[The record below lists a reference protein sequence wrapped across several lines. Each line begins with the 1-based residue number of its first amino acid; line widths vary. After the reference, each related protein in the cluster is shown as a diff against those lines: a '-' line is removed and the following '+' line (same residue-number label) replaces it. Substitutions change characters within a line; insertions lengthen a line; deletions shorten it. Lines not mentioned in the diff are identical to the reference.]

1 MLNLKKKIIM
11 KKFNFSEAEK
21 IVIKLGS
28 SIVTN
33 DGDGLD
39 EKCLSSLIKQISI
52 LSSQNKKVILVSSGA
67 IAAGLRKLGIEK
79 RPKILSELQSAA
91 AVGQMDLVRIYEEL
105 FSDNNLIAAQ
115 VLLTH
120 NDLSDR
126 KRYLNARSTIFNL
139 IKQNVIPVIN
149 ENDTVA
155 SEEIRFGDNDSL
167 AAMVANLI
175 EADILVLLTDQEGLF
190 SSDPRQDNNAKLIR
204 HGYADDKDL
213 ASLAAGTKSKIGTGG
228 MTTKI
233 LAARRAALSG
243 THTIIASGK
252 RSNVLVDLSK
262 DEDVGTFLQSRE
274 VKLVARKKWLADNLK
289 SNGKIYI
296 DHGAEKALINEGKS
310 LLVAGVIKVTGT
322 FDRGE
327 VIQCVNE
334 SEDEILIGLLNYNSE
349 EVKKIIGLSSD
360 KIEAVLGYVNESS
373 LIHRN
378 NMIIIQTVRKEND

>member
-190 SSDPRQDNNAKLIR
+190 SSDPRQDSNAKLIR

-378 NMIIIQTVRKEND
+378 NMIIMQTVRKVE

>member
-1 MLNLKKKIIM
+1 M

-52 LSSQNKKVILVSSGA
+52 LNSQNKKVILVSSGA
-67 IAAGLRKLGIEK
+67 IAAGLRKLGVKK
-79 RPKILSELQSAA
+79 RPKVLSELQSAA
-91 AVGQMDLVRIYEEL
+91 AVGQMDLVRVYEEL
-105 FSDNNLIAAQ
+105 FSDNNLISAQ
-115 VLLTH
+115 ILLTH
-120 NDLSDR
+120 SDLSDR

-139 IKQNVIPVIN
+139 IKNNVIPVIN

-175 EADILVLLTDQEGLF
+175 EADLLVLLTDQDGLF
-190 SSDPRQDNNAKLIR
+190 SSDPRGDNNAKLIR
-204 HGYADDKDL
+204 HGYVDDKNLDDL
-213 ASLAAGTKSKIGTGG
+213 ASGTKSTIGTGG
-228 MTTKI
+228 MATKI

-243 THTIIASGK
+243 AHTIIASGK
-252 RSNVLVDLSK
+252 RNNILVDLSN
-262 DEDVGTFLQSRE
+262 DEDIGTFLQSRE

-296 DHGAEKALINEGKS
+296 DQGAEKALIHKGKS
-310 LLVAGVIKVTGT
+310 LLAAGVTKVIGT

-334 SEDEILIGLLNYNSE
+334 SGHEILKGLVNYNSE
-349 EVKKIIGLSSD
+349 EVKKIIGVSSD
-360 KIEAVLGYVNESS
+360 KIESILGYVNESS
-373 LIHRN
+373 LIHRD
-378 NMIIIQTVRKEND
+378 NMIIIPTVRKEND

>member
-1 MLNLKKKIIM
+1 M

-52 LSSQNKKVILVSSGA
+52 LNSQNKKVILVSSGA
-67 IAAGLRKLGIEK
+67 IAAGLRKLGVK
-79 RPKILSELQSAA
+79 RRPKVLSELQSAA
-91 AVGQMDLVRIYEEL
+91 AVGQMDLVRVYEEL
-105 FSDNNLIAAQ
+105 FSDNNLISAQ
-115 VLLTH
+115 ILLTH
-120 NDLSDR
+120 SDLSDR

-139 IKQNVIPVIN
+139 IKNNVIPVIN

-175 EADILVLLTDQEGLF
+175 EADLLVLLTDQDGLF
-190 SSDPRQDNNAKLIR
+190 SSDPRGDNNAKLIR
-204 HGYADDKDL
+204 HSYVDDKNLDDL
-213 ASLAAGTKSKIGTGG
+213 ASGTKSTIGTGG
-228 MTTKI
+228 MATKI

-243 THTIIASGK
+243 AHTIIASGK
-252 RSNVLVDLSK
+252 RNNILVDLSN
-262 DEDVGTFLQSRE
+262 DEDIGTFLQSRE
-274 VKLVARKKWLADNLK
+274 IKLVARKKWLADNLK

-296 DHGAEKALINEGKS
+296 DQGAEKALIHKGKS
-310 LLVAGVIKVTGT
+310 LLAVGVTKVIGT

-334 SEDEILIGLLNYNSE
+334 SGHEILKGLVNYNSE
-349 EVKKIIGLSSD
+349 EVKKIIGVSSD
-360 KIEAVLGYVNESS
+360 KIESILGYVNESS
-373 LIHRN
+373 LIHRD
-378 NMIIIQTVRKEND
+378 NMIIIPTVRKEND

>member
-1 MLNLKKKIIM
+1 MLNLKKIIM
-11 KKFNFSEAEK
+11 KKFNFSKAEK

-28 SIVTN
+28 STVTN
-33 DGDGLD
+33 NGNGLD
-39 EKCLSSLIKQISI
+39 ERCLSSLIRQISI

-67 IAAGLRKLGIEK
+67 IAAGLKKLGIRK

-91 AVGQMDLVRIYEEL
+91 AVGQMDLVRMYEKL
-105 FSDNNLIAAQ
+105 FSDNDLISAQ

-139 IKQNVIPVIN
+139 IKNNVIPVIN

-155 SEEIRFGDNDSL
+155 SEEIRFGDNDTL

-175 EADILVLLTDQEGLF
+175 EADILVLLTDQDGLF
-190 SSDPRQDNNAKLIR
+190 SSDPRQDSDARLIR
-204 HGYADDKDL
+204 YSYVDDK
-213 ASLAAGTKSKIGTGG
+213 SLDDSATGTKSEIGTGG

-262 DEDVGTFLQSRE
+262 DEDIGTFLQSRE
-274 VKLVARKKWLADNLK
+274 VKLIARKKWLADNLK

-296 DHGAEKALINEGKS
+296 DDGAEKALIQKGKS
-310 LLVAGVIKVTGT
+310 LLVAGVTKVTGT

-327 VIQCVNE
+327 VIQCTNE
-334 SEDEILIGLLNYNSE
+334 SGDEILKGIVNYNSE

-378 NMIIIQTVRKEND
+378 NMVIIQTVREEND

>member
-1 MLNLKKKIIM
+1 MLNLKKIIM

-33 DGDGLD
+33 NGNGLD
-39 EKCLSSLIKQISI
+39 ERCLSSLIRQISI

-67 IAAGLRKLGIEK
+67 IAAGLKKLGIGK

-91 AVGQMDLVRIYEEL
+91 AVGQMDLVRMYEKL
-105 FSDNNLIAAQ
+105 FSD
-115 VLLTH
+115 

-139 IKQNVIPVIN
+139 IKNNVIPVIN

-155 SEEIRFGDNDSL
+155 SEEIRFGDNDTL

-175 EADILVLLTDQEGLF
+175 EADILVLLTDQDGLF
-190 SSDPRQDNNAKLIR
+190 SSDPRQDSNARLIR
-204 HGYADDKDL
+204 HSYVDDK
-213 ASLAAGTKSKIGTGG
+213 SLDDAATGTKSEIGIGG

-262 DEDVGTFLQSRE
+262 DEDIGTFLRSRE
-274 VKLVARKKWLADNLK
+274 VKLIARKKWLADNLK

-296 DHGAEKALINEGKS
+296 DDGAEKALIQKGKS
-310 LLVAGVIKVTGT
+310 LLVAGVTKVTGT

-327 VIQCVNE
+327 VIQCINE
-334 SEDEILIGLLNYNSE
+334 SGDEILKGIVNYNSE

>member
-1 MLNLKKKIIM
+1 M

-52 LSSQNKKVILVSSGA
+52 LNSQNKKVILVSSGA
-67 IAAGLRKLGIEK
+67 IAAGLRKLGVKK
-79 RPKILSELQSAA
+79 RPKVLSELQSAA
-91 AVGQMDLVRIYEEL
+91 AVGQMDLVRVYEEL
-105 FSDNNLIAAQ
+105 FSDNNLVSAQ
-115 VLLTH
+115 ILLTH
-120 NDLSDR
+120 SDLSDR

-139 IKQNVIPVIN
+139 IKNNVIPVIN

-175 EADILVLLTDQEGLF
+175 EADLLVLLTDQDGLF
-190 SSDPRQDNNAKLIR
+190 SSDPRDDNNAKLIR
-204 HGYADDKDL
+204 HGYVDDKNLDDL
-213 ASLAAGTKSKIGTGG
+213 ASGTKSTIGTGG
-228 MTTKI
+228 MATKI
-233 LAARRAALSG
+233 LAARKAALSG
-243 THTIIASGK
+243 AHTIIASGK
-252 RSNVLVDLSK
+252 RNNILVDLSN
-262 DEDVGTFLQSRE
+262 DEDIGTFLQSRE
-274 VKLVARKKWLADNLK
+274 IKLVARKKWLADNLK

-296 DHGAEKALINEGKS
+296 DQGAEKALIHKGKS
-310 LLVAGVIKVTGT
+310 LLAVGVTKVIGT

-334 SEDEILIGLLNYNSE
+334 SGHEILKGLVNYNSE
-349 EVKKIIGLSSD
+349 EVKKIIGVSSD
-360 KIEAVLGYVNESS
+360 KIESILGYVNESS
-373 LIHRN
+373 LIHRD
-378 NMIIIQTVRKEND
+378 NMIIIPTVRKEND

>member
-1 MLNLKKKIIM
+1 M

-33 DGDGLD
+33 DGDGLN
-39 EKCLSSLIKQISI
+39 EKYLSSLIKQISI
-52 LSSQNKKVILVSSGA
+52 LSAQDKKVILVSSGA
-67 IAAGLRKLGIEK
+67 IAAGLRKLGVKK
-79 RPKILSELQSAA
+79 RPKVLSELQSAA
-91 AVGQMDLVRIYEEL
+91 AVGQMDLVRVYEEL
-105 FSDNNLIAAQ
+105 FADNNLISAQ

-126 KRYLNARSTIFNL
+126 KSYLNARSTIFNL
-139 IKQNVIPVIN
+139 IKNNVIPVIN

-167 AAMVANLI
+167 AAMVASLI
-175 EADILVLLTDQEGLF
+175 EADLLILLTDQDGLF
-190 SSDPRQDNNAKLIR
+190 SSDPREDGDAKLIH
-204 HGYADDKDL
+204 HGYADDKSLDDL
-213 ASLAAGTKSKIGTGG
+213 ASGTKSEIGTGG

-233 LAARRAALSG
+233 LAARRAALRG

-252 RSNVLVDLSK
+252 RDNILVDLSNN
-262 DEDVGTFLQSRE
+262 ENIGTFLQSRE
-274 VKLVARKKWLADNLK
+274 VKLVARKKWLDDNLK
-289 SNGKIYI
+289 SNGKIFI
-296 DHGAEKALINEGKS
+296 DYAAEKVLTHEGKS
-310 LLVAGVIKVTGT
+310 LLVAGVTKVTGN

-334 SEDEILIGLLNYNSE
+334 SGDEVLKGLVNYNSE

-360 KIEAVLGYVNESS
+360 KIESVLGYVNESS

-378 NMIIIQTVRKEND
+378 NMIIIQTVRNGND

>member
-28 SIVTN
+28 SIVTDAGN
-33 DGDGLD
+33 GLD
-39 EKCLSSLIKQISI
+39 ERCLSSLIKQISI
-52 LSSQNKKVILVSSGA
+52 LSSQDKKVILVSSGA
-67 IAAGLRKLGIEK
+67 IVAGLKKLGIK
-79 RPKILSELQSAA
+79 KKPKILSELQSAA
-91 AVGQMDLVRIYEEL
+91 AVGQMDLVRMYEKL
-105 FSDNNLIAAQ
+105 FSDNDLISAQ

-139 IKQNVIPVIN
+139 IKNNVIPVIN

-155 SEEIRFGDNDSL
+155 SEEIRFGDNDTL

-175 EADILVLLTDQEGLF
+175 EADILVLLTDQDGLF
-190 SSDPRQDNNAKLIR
+190 SSDPSQDNNARLIR
-204 HGYADDKDL
+204 HGYVDDK
-213 ASLAAGTKSKIGTGG
+213 SLDNSATGTNSEIGTGG

-252 RSNVLVDLSK
+252 RNNVLEDLSR
-262 DEDVGTFLQSRE
+262 DENIGTFLQSRE

-289 SNGKIYI
+289 SNGKIFI
-296 DHGAEKALINEGKS
+296 DDGAEKALIQKGKS
-310 LLVAGVIKVTGT
+310 LLVAGVTKVTGT

-334 SEDEILIGLLNYNSE
+334 SGEEILKGIVNYNSK

-378 NMIIIQTVRKEND
+378 NMIIIQTARKKND

>member
-1 MLNLKKKIIM
+1 MLNLKKIIM
-11 KKFNFSEAEK
+11 KKFNFSKAEK

-33 DGDGLD
+33 NGNGLD
-39 EKCLSSLIKQISI
+39 ERCLSSLIRQISI
-52 LSSQNKKVILVSSGA
+52 LCSQNKKVILVSSGA
-67 IAAGLRKLGIEK
+67 IAAGLKKLGIRK

-91 AVGQMDLVRIYEEL
+91 AVGQMDLVRMYEKL
-105 FSDNNLIAAQ
+105 FSDNDLISAQ

-139 IKQNVIPVIN
+139 IKNNVIPVIN

-155 SEEIRFGDNDSL
+155 SEEIRFGDNDTL

-175 EADILVLLTDQEGLF
+175 EADILVLLTDQDGLF
-190 SSDPRQDNNAKLIR
+190 SSDPRQDSNAKLIS
-204 HGYADDKDL
+204 HSYVDDK
-213 ASLAAGTKSKIGTGG
+213 SLDDSATGTKSEIGIGG

-262 DEDVGTFLQSRE
+262 DEDIGTFLRSRE
-274 VKLVARKKWLADNLK
+274 VKLIARKKWLADNLK

-296 DHGAEKALINEGKS
+296 DDGAEKALIQKGKS
-310 LLVAGVIKVTGT
+310 LLVAGVTKVTGT

-327 VIQCVNE
+327 VIQCINE
-334 SEDEILIGLLNYNSE
+334 SGDEILKGIVNYNSE

>member
-175 EADILVLLTDQEGLF
+175 EADILVLLTDQDGLF
-190 SSDPRQDNNAKLIR
+190 SSDPRQDSNAKLIR

-360 KIEAVLGYVNESS
+360 KIESILGYVNESS

-378 NMIIIQTVRKEND
+378 NMIIIPTVRKEND

>member
-28 SIVTN
+28 SIVTDAGN
-33 DGDGLD
+33 GLD

-52 LSSQNKKVILVSSGA
+52 LSAQNKKVILVSSGA
-67 IAAGLRKLGIEK
+67 VAAGLKKLGIK
-79 RPKILSELQSAA
+79 KKPNILSELQSAA
-91 AVGQMDLVRIYEEL
+91 AVGQMDLVRMYEKL
-105 FSDNNLIAAQ
+105 FSDNDLISAQ

-139 IKQNVIPVIN
+139 IKNNVIPVIN

-155 SEEIRFGDNDSL
+155 SEEIRFGDNDTL

-175 EADILVLLTDQEGLF
+175 EADILVLLTDQDGLF
-190 SSDPRQDNNAKLIR
+190 SSDPSQDSHARLIR
-204 HGYADDKDL
+204 HGYVDDK
-213 ASLAAGTKSKIGTGG
+213 SLDNSATGTNSEIGTGG
-228 MTTKI
+228 MITKI

-252 RSNVLVDLSK
+252 RNNILEDLSK
-262 DEDVGTFLQSRE
+262 DEDIGTFLQSRE

-289 SNGKIYI
+289 SNGKIFI
-296 DHGAEKALINEGKS
+296 DDGAEKALIQKGKS
-310 LLVAGVIKVTGT
+310 LLVAGVTKVTGT

-327 VIQCVNE
+327 VIQCTNE
-334 SEDEILIGLLNYNSE
+334 SGDEILKGIVNYNSE

-360 KIEAVLGYVNESS
+360 KIESVLGYVNESS

-378 NMIIIQTVRKEND
+378 NMIINKL

>member
-1 MLNLKKKIIM
+1 M

-52 LSSQNKKVILVSSGA
+52 LNSQNKKVILVSSGA
-67 IAAGLRKLGIEK
+67 IAAGLRKLGVKK
-79 RPKILSELQSAA
+79 RPKVLSELQSAA
-91 AVGQMDLVRIYEEL
+91 AVGQMDLVRVYEEL
-105 FSDNNLIAAQ
+105 FSDNNLISAQ
-115 VLLTH
+115 ILLTH
-120 NDLSDR
+120 SDLSDR

-139 IKQNVIPVIN
+139 IKNNVIPVIN

-175 EADILVLLTDQEGLF
+175 EADLLVLLTDQEGLF
-190 SSDPRQDNNAKLIR
+190 SSDPRDDNNAKLIR
-204 HGYADDKDL
+204 HGYVDDKNLDDL
-213 ASLAAGTKSKIGTGG
+213 ASGTKSTIGTGG
-228 MTTKI
+228 MATKI

-243 THTIIASGK
+243 AHTIIASGK
-252 RSNVLVDLSK
+252 RNNILVDLSN
-262 DEDVGTFLQSRE
+262 DEDIGTFLQSRE
-274 VKLVARKKWLADNLK
+274 VKLVARKKWLADNLI

-296 DHGAEKALINEGKS
+296 DQGAEKALIHKGKS
-310 LLVAGVIKVTGT
+310 LLAAGVTKVIGT

-334 SEDEILIGLLNYNSE
+334 SGHEILKGLVNYNSE
-349 EVKKIIGLSSD
+349 EVKKIIGVSSD
-360 KIEAVLGYVNESS
+360 KIELILGYVNESS
-373 LIHRN
+373 LIHRD
-378 NMIIIQTVRKEND
+378 NMIIIPTVRKEND

>member
-1 MLNLKKKIIM
+1 M

-52 LSSQNKKVILVSSGA
+52 LNSQNKKVILVSSGA
-67 IAAGLRKLGIEK
+67 IAAGLRKLGVK
-79 RPKILSELQSAA
+79 RRPKVLSELQSAA
-91 AVGQMDLVRIYEEL
+91 AVGQMDLVRVYEEL
-105 FSDNNLIAAQ
+105 FSDNNLISAQ
-115 VLLTH
+115 ILLTH
-120 NDLSDR
+120 SDLSDR

-139 IKQNVIPVIN
+139 IKNNVIPVIN

-175 EADILVLLTDQEGLF
+175 EADLLVLLTDQDGLF
-190 SSDPRQDNNAKLIR
+190 SSDPRGDNNAKLIR
-204 HGYADDKDL
+204 HGYVDDKNLDDL
-213 ASLAAGTKSKIGTGG
+213 ASGTKSTIGTGG
-228 MTTKI
+228 MATKI

-243 THTIIASGK
+243 AHTIIASGK
-252 RSNVLVDLSK
+252 RNNILVDLSN
-262 DEDVGTFLQSRE
+262 DEDIGTFLQSRE
-274 VKLVARKKWLADNLK
+274 IKLVARKKWLADNLK

-296 DHGAEKALINEGKS
+296 DQGAEKALIHKGKS
-310 LLVAGVIKVTGT
+310 LLAAGVTKVIGT

-334 SEDEILIGLLNYNSE
+334 SGHEILKGLVNYNSE
-349 EVKKIIGLSSD
+349 EVKKIIGVSSD
-360 KIEAVLGYVNESS
+360 KIESILGYVNESS
-373 LIHRN
+373 LIHRD
-378 NMIIIQTVRKEND
+378 NMIIIPTVRKEND

>member
-1 MLNLKKKIIM
+1 M

-52 LSSQNKKVILVSSGA
+52 LNSQNKKVILVSSGA
-67 IAAGLRKLGIEK
+67 IAAGLRKLGVKK
-79 RPKILSELQSAA
+79 RPKVLSELQSAA

-105 FSDNNLIAAQ
+105 FSDNNLISAQ
-115 VLLTH
+115 ILLTH
-120 NDLSDR
+120 SDLSDR

-139 IKQNVIPVIN
+139 MKNNVIPVIN

-175 EADILVLLTDQEGLF
+175 EADLLVLLTDQDGLF
-190 SSDPRQDNNAKLIR
+190 SSDPRDDNNAKLIR
-204 HGYADDKDL
+204 HGYVDDKNLDDL
-213 ASLAAGTKSKIGTGG
+213 ASGTKSTIGTGG
-228 MTTKI
+228 MATKI
-233 LAARRAALSG
+233 LAARKAALSG
-243 THTIIASGK
+243 AHTIIASGK
-252 RSNVLVDLSK
+252 RNNILVDLSN
-262 DEDVGTFLQSRE
+262 DEDIGTFLQSRE
-274 VKLVARKKWLADNLK
+274 IKLVARKKWLADNLK

-296 DHGAEKALINEGKS
+296 DQGAEKALIHKGKS
-310 LLVAGVIKVTGT
+310 LLAAGVTKVIGT

-334 SEDEILIGLLNYNSE
+334 SGHEILKGLVNYNSE
-349 EVKKIIGLSSD
+349 EVKKIIGVSSD
-360 KIEAVLGYVNESS
+360 KIESILGYVNESS
-373 LIHRN
+373 LIHRD
-378 NMIIIQTVRKEND
+378 NMIIIPTVRKEND

>member
-33 DGDGLD
+33 DGNGLD
-39 EKCLSSLIKQISI
+39 ERCLSSLIKQISI

-67 IAAGLRKLGIEK
+67 IAAGLKKLGIEK
-79 RPKILSELQSAA
+79 KPKILSELQSAA
-91 AVGQMDLVRIYEEL
+91 AVGQMDLVRMYEKL
-105 FSDNNLIAAQ
+105 FSDNDLVSAQ

-139 IKQNVIPVIN
+139 IKNNVIPVIN

-155 SEEIRFGDNDSL
+155 SEEIRFGDNDTL

-175 EADILVLLTDQEGLF
+175 EADILVLLTDQDGLF
-190 SSDPRQDNNAKLIR
+190 SSDPRQDSNARLIS
-204 HGYADDKDL
+204 HSYVDDK
-213 ASLAAGTKSKIGTGG
+213 SLDDSATGTMSEIGTGG
-228 MTTKI
+228 MATKI

-243 THTIIASGK
+243 AHTIIASGK
-252 RSNVLVDLSK
+252 KSNVLVDLSK
-262 DEDVGTFLQSRE
+262 DEDIGTLLQSRE

-289 SNGKIYI
+289 SNGKIFI
-296 DHGAEKALINEGKS
+296 DDGAEKALIQKGKS
-310 LLVAGVIKVTGT
+310 LLVAGVTRVTGT

-334 SEDEILIGLLNYNSE
+334 SGDEILKGIVNYNSE

-360 KIEAVLGYVNESS
+360 KIESVLGYVNESS

-378 NMIIIQTVRKEND
+378 NMIITQTVRKGND

>member
-11 KKFNFSEAEK
+11 KKFNFSEAKK

-28 SIVTN
+28 STVTN

-52 LSSQNKKVILVSSGA
+52 LSSQNKKIILVSSGA

-175 EADILVLLTDQEGLF
+175 EADILVLLTDQDGLF
-190 SSDPRQDNNAKLIR
+190 SSDPRQDSNAKLIR

-378 NMIIIQTVRKEND
+378 NMIIMQTVRKVE

>member
-1 MLNLKKKIIM
+1 M

-52 LSSQNKKVILVSSGA
+52 LNSQNKKVILVSSGA
-67 IAAGLRKLGIEK
+67 IAAGLRKLGVKK
-79 RPKILSELQSAA
+79 RPKVLSELQSAA
-91 AVGQMDLVRIYEEL
+91 AVGQMDLVRVYEEL
-105 FSDNNLIAAQ
+105 FSDNNLISAQ
-115 VLLTH
+115 ILLTH
-120 NDLSDR
+120 SDLSDR

-139 IKQNVIPVIN
+139 IKNNVIPVIN

-175 EADILVLLTDQEGLF
+175 EADLLVLLTDQDGLF
-190 SSDPRQDNNAKLIR
+190 SSDPRDDNNAKLIR
-204 HGYADDKDL
+204 HSYVDDKNLDDL
-213 ASLAAGTKSKIGTGG
+213 ASGTKSTIGTGG
-228 MTTKI
+228 MATKI

-243 THTIIASGK
+243 AHTIIASG
-252 RSNVLVDLSK
+252 RRNNILVDLSN
-262 DEDVGTFLQSRE
+262 DEDIGTFLQSRE

-296 DHGAEKALINEGKS
+296 DQGAEKALIHKGKS
-310 LLVAGVIKVTGT
+310 LLAAGVTKVIGT

-334 SEDEILIGLLNYNSE
+334 SGHEILKGLVNYNSE
-349 EVKKIIGLSSD
+349 EVKKIIGVSSD
-360 KIEAVLGYVNESS
+360 KIESILGYVNESS
-373 LIHRN
+373 LIHRD
-378 NMIIIQTVRKEND
+378 NMIIIPTVRKEND

>member
-1 MLNLKKKIIM
+1 M

-52 LSSQNKKVILVSSGA
+52 LNSQNKKVILVSSGA
-67 IAAGLRKLGIEK
+67 IAAGLRKLGVKK
-79 RPKILSELQSAA
+79 RPKVLSELQSAA
-91 AVGQMDLVRIYEEL
+91 AVGQMDLVRVYEEL
-105 FSDNNLIAAQ
+105 FSDNNLISAQ
-115 VLLTH
+115 ILLTH
-120 NDLSDR
+120 SDLSDR

-139 IKQNVIPVIN
+139 IKNNVIPVIN

-175 EADILVLLTDQEGLF
+175 EADLLVLLTDQEGLF
-190 SSDPRQDNNAKLIR
+190 SSDPRDDNNAKLIR
-204 HGYADDKDL
+204 HGYVDDKNLDDL
-213 ASLAAGTKSKIGTGG
+213 ASGTKSTIGTGG
-228 MTTKI
+228 MATKI

-243 THTIIASGK
+243 AHTIIASGK
-252 RSNVLVDLSK
+252 RNNILVDLSN
-262 DEDVGTFLQSRE
+262 DEDIGTFLQSRE

-296 DHGAEKALINEGKS
+296 DQGAEKALIHKGKS
-310 LLVAGVIKVTGT
+310 LLAAGVTKVIGT

-334 SEDEILIGLLNYNSE
+334 SGHEILKGLVNYNSE
-349 EVKKIIGLSSD
+349 EIKKIIGVSSD
-360 KIEAVLGYVNESS
+360 KIESILGYVNESS
-373 LIHRN
+373 LIHRD
-378 NMIIIQTVRKEND
+378 NMIIIPTVRKEND

>member
-1 MLNLKKKIIM
+1 M

-39 EKCLSSLIKQISI
+39 EECLSSLIKQISI
-52 LSSQNKKVILVSSGA
+52 LNSQNKKVILVSSGA
-67 IAAGLRKLGIEK
+67 IAAGLRKLGVK
-79 RPKILSELQSAA
+79 RRPKVLSELQSAA
-91 AVGQMDLVRIYEEL
+91 AVGQMDLVRVYEEL
-105 FSDNNLIAAQ
+105 FSDNNLISAQ
-115 VLLTH
+115 ILLTH
-120 NDLSDR
+120 SDLSDR

-139 IKQNVIPVIN
+139 IKNNVIPVIN

-175 EADILVLLTDQEGLF
+175 EADLLVLLTDQDGLF
-190 SSDPRQDNNAKLIR
+190 SSDPRGDNNAKLIR
-204 HGYADDKDL
+204 HGYVDDKNLDDL
-213 ASLAAGTKSKIGTGG
+213 ASGTKSTIGTGG
-228 MTTKI
+228 MATKI

-243 THTIIASGK
+243 AHTIIASGK
-252 RSNVLVDLSK
+252 RNNILVDLSN
-262 DEDVGTFLQSRE
+262 DEDIGTFLQSRE
-274 VKLVARKKWLADNLK
+274 IKLVARKKWLADNLK

-296 DHGAEKALINEGKS
+296 DQGAEKALIHKGKS
-310 LLVAGVIKVTGT
+310 LLAVGVTKVIGT

-334 SEDEILIGLLNYNSE
+334 SGHEILKGLVNYNSE
-349 EVKKIIGLSSD
+349 EVKKIIGVSSD
-360 KIEAVLGYVNESS
+360 KIESILGYVNESS
-373 LIHRN
+373 LIHRD
-378 NMIIIQTVRKEND
+378 NMIIIPTVRKEND

>member
-1 MLNLKKKIIM
+1 M

-52 LSSQNKKVILVSSGA
+52 LNSQNKKVILVSSGA
-67 IAAGLRKLGIEK
+67 IAAGLRKLGVK
-79 RPKILSELQSAA
+79 RRPKVLSELQSAA
-91 AVGQMDLVRIYEEL
+91 AVGQMDLVRVYEEL
-105 FSDNNLIAAQ
+105 FSDNNLVSAQ
-115 VLLTH
+115 ILLTH
-120 NDLSDR
+120 SDLSDR

-139 IKQNVIPVIN
+139 IKNNVIPVIN

-175 EADILVLLTDQEGLF
+175 EADLLVLLTDQDGLF
-190 SSDPRQDNNAKLIR
+190 SSDPRGDNNAKLIR
-204 HGYADDKDL
+204 HGYVDDKNLDDL
-213 ASLAAGTKSKIGTGG
+213 ASGTKSTIGTGG
-228 MTTKI
+228 MATKI

-243 THTIIASGK
+243 AHTIIASGK
-252 RSNVLVDLSK
+252 RNNILVDLSN
-262 DEDVGTFLQSRE
+262 DEDIGTFLQSRE

-296 DHGAEKALINEGKS
+296 DQGAEKALIHKGKS
-310 LLVAGVIKVTGT
+310 LLAAGVTKVIGT

-334 SEDEILIGLLNYNSE
+334 SGHEILKGLVNYNSE
-349 EVKKIIGLSSD
+349 EVKKIIGVSSD
-360 KIEAVLGYVNESS
+360 KIESILGYVNESS
-373 LIHRN
+373 LIHRD
-378 NMIIIQTVRKEND
+378 NMIIIPTVRKEND

>member
-1 MLNLKKKIIM
+1 M

-52 LSSQNKKVILVSSGA
+52 LNSQNKKVILVSSGA
-67 IAAGLRKLGIEK
+67 IAAGLRKLGVKK
-79 RPKILSELQSAA
+79 RPKVLSELQSAA
-91 AVGQMDLVRIYEEL
+91 AVGQMDLVRVYEEL
-105 FSDNNLIAAQ
+105 FSDNNLISAQ
-115 VLLTH
+115 ILLTH
-120 NDLSDR
+120 SDLSDR

-139 IKQNVIPVIN
+139 IKNNVIPVIN

-175 EADILVLLTDQEGLF
+175 EADLLVLLTDQDGLF
-190 SSDPRQDNNAKLIR
+190 SSDPRDDNNAKLIR
-204 HGYADDKDL
+204 HGYVDDKNLDDL
-213 ASLAAGTKSKIGTGG
+213 ASGTKSTIGTGG
-228 MTTKI
+228 MATKI

-243 THTIIASGK
+243 AHTIIASGK
-252 RSNVLVDLSK
+252 RNNILVDLSN
-262 DEDVGTFLQSRE
+262 DEDIGTFLQSRE

-296 DHGAEKALINEGKS
+296 DQGAEKALIHKGKS
-310 LLVAGVIKVTGT
+310 LLAAGVTKVIGT

-334 SEDEILIGLLNYNSE
+334 SGHEILKGLVNYNSE
-349 EVKKIIGLSSD
+349 EVKKIIGVSSD
-360 KIEAVLGYVNESS
+360 KIELILGYVNESS
-373 LIHRN
+373 LIHRD
-378 NMIIIQTVRKEND
+378 NMIIIPTVRKEND

>member
-91 AVGQMDLVRIYEEL
+91 AVGQMDLIRIYEEL

-175 EADILVLLTDQEGLF
+175 EADILVLLTDQDGLF
-190 SSDPRQDNNAKLIR
+190 SSDPRQDSNAKLIR

-378 NMIIIQTVRKEND
+378 NMIIMQTVRKVE

>member
-1 MLNLKKKIIM
+1 M

-33 DGDGLD
+33 NGNGLD
-39 EKCLSSLIKQISI
+39 ERCLSSLIRQISI

-67 IAAGLRKLGIEK
+67 IAAGLKKLGIRK

-91 AVGQMDLVRIYEEL
+91 AVGQMDLVRMYEKL
-105 FSDNNLIAAQ
+105 FSDNDLISAQ

-139 IKQNVIPVIN
+139 IKNNVIPVIN

-155 SEEIRFGDNDSL
+155 SEEIRFGDNDTL

-175 EADILVLLTDQEGLF
+175 EADILVLLTDQDGLF
-190 SSDPRQDNNAKLIR
+190 SSDPRQDSDARLIR
-204 HGYADDKDL
+204 YSYVDDK
-213 ASLAAGTKSKIGTGG
+213 SLDDSATGTKSEIGTGG

-262 DEDVGTFLQSRE
+262 DEDIGTFLLSRE
-274 VKLVARKKWLADNLK
+274 VKLIARKKWLADNLK

-296 DHGAEKALINEGKS
+296 DDGAEKALIQKGKS
-310 LLVAGVIKVTGT
+310 LLVAGVTKVTGT

-327 VIQCVNE
+327 VIQCINE
-334 SEDEILIGLLNYNSE
+334 SGDEILKGIVNYNSE